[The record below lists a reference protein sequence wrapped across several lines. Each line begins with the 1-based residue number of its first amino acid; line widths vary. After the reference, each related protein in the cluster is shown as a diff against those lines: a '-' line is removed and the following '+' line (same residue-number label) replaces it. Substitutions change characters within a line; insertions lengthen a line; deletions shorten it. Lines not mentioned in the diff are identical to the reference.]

1 MSICL
6 KNIVYCKSCGRTIG
20 NKYFKFKKMVNAKND
35 RNDNRDIL
43 KKLNITCAACK
54 IVVTTTVYNNLLINL

>member
-20 NKYFKFKKMVNAKND
+20 DKYFKFKKMIKIKN
-35 RNDNRDIL
+35 NHDNRDVL
-43 KKLNITCAACK
+43 KKLNITCSACK
-54 IVVTTTVYNNLLINL
+54 IVVTTTIYNTLLINL